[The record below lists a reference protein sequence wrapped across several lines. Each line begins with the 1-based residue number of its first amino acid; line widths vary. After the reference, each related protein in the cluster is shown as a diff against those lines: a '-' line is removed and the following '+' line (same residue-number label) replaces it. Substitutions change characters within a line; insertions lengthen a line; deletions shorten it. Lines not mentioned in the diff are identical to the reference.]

1 MDRRIAVEWASAL
14 GERCLFPPRDR
25 GCIVAAMHPFLPFT
39 NDEEYR
45 RLFSSSQSEIENRF
59 HLNAGGG
66 RDRLSIVFGFVLKP
80 ETAGNC
86 NET

>member
-1 MDRRIAVEWASAL
+1 
-14 GERCLFPPRDR
+14 LFPPRDR

-59 HLNAGGG
+59 HLNAGGAG
-66 RDRLSIVFGFVLKP
+66 PFEHCFRVRPEARDGWKL
-80 ETAGNC
+80 
-86 NET
+86 